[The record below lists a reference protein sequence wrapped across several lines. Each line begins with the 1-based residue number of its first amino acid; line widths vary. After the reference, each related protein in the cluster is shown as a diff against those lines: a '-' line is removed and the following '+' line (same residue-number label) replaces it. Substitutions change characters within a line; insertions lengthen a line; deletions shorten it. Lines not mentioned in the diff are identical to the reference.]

1 VKRATARHR
10 PPARGDRL
18 RAFWRA
24 ATGSAAAASL
34 VLAVLVLVGVFVA
47 VALPRA
53 SLGYRTRVLQ
63 RIFHAAPSTQ
73 TTVLADADI
82 SGQVQ
87 SHLSAPQLASIHR
100 QLATGLYRDGLPL
113 APPGT
118 QWSGLAAGS
127 SQFSVA
133 GQPPDKSMGPPQ
145 LELLYRSTLAGNA
158 KLVAGSLPG
167 AAAARGPPGPSGA
180 FQVAVTT
187 ATAARFGLHVGSRL
201 RLPSRGTGMA
211 GATAV
216 VIGVIRP
223 LGAASSF
230 WSVDPLASAP
240 RLTYPCGNGNC
251 TPYWDSAA
259 FVGPA
264 QMPAAQQFA
273 TGQSLHALW
282 SFPLD
287 LGGVDADQAA
297 GLQHALE
304 ALSYLPAASSVS
316 SSISASAGQNA
327 TVVISLSSGLVPPLQ
342 SFVATDDAVQRVLSL
357 LLVSLA
363 VIAAVMVLL
372 GARLVAEHRRGEF
385 IMMRARGASLRQVAA
400 VAFAGSAIVVVP
412 ATAVAIAAG
421 VLTTPGPDSWL
432 SWWLAGLI
440 IVTALASPAV
450 LAAWWQRARRDAAGA
465 GGVNAAGARRR
476 IMAARRWVF
485 DAALVCAAA
494 AGLVLLRQQGL
505 PPPGQLDLFTSA
517 APVLVA
523 IPVAVLVMRAYPP
536 VLGQL
541 TRLARRRRGVVMVV
555 GFARG
560 NAEARVGAL
569 PVFALVL
576 AFTVIAFAAMARD
589 AVLRADI
596 AASWQAAGADA
607 VVTAPAAGPG
617 ITPAAQRLIT
627 AVPGV
632 ERSATVSV
640 TPATAA
646 QSQPLSVILVDP
658 RQYAT
663 LVAVTPAPVFPA
675 AALAAPRAGGGPP
688 GGRVPA
694 LISPAA
700 RHVVGARSTLSIGVR
715 QLPIRVT
722 GTVAG
727 IVGMPAGSQF
737 AVLPLR
743 ALGKQAL
750 QPTVI
755 AVVGSRLDT
764 AALVSTA
771 RRAIPGVQITLRS
784 HLLAGISAAPLPH
797 GGFVTFAQGIAAVG
811 AFSLLILMLTLVLSA
826 RSRELTMARLA
837 TMGLGPAQSR
847 RIAAAETLPA
857 ILAVAV
863 GGTACA
869 LALVPL
875 VGPAMD
881 LAAFTGLPVTAPLH
895 ADAPAIL
902 IAIGGLLLVAALTL
916 SIQNRLARGRGAAQA
931 LRAGP

>member
-1 VKRATARHR
+1 MKRVTARRR
-10 PPARGDRL
+10 PHERGGWP
-18 RAFWRA
+18 RASWHV
-24 ATGSAAAASL
+24 ATGSAAGASLMLGLL
-34 VLAVLVLVGVFVA
+34 VLAGVFVA

-53 SLGYRTRVLQ
+53 SLGYRTQVLH
-63 RIFHAAPSTQ
+63 RIFHAASSTQ
-73 TTVLADADI
+73 TAVLADLNI
-82 SGQVQ
+82 SGQQ
-87 SHLSAPQLASIHR
+87 QGYLSDARLASIGR
-100 QLATGLYRDGLPL
+100 QLAAGLYRDRLPL
-113 APPGT
+113 APPPA
-118 QWSGLAAGS
+118 QWFGVAAGS
-127 SQFSVA
+127 SLFSAA
-133 GQPPDKSMGPPQ
+133 GLPPEKEMAPPQ
-145 LELLYRSTLAGNA
+145 VELLYRSGLGGRARV
-158 KLVAGSLPG
+158 VAGSLP
-167 AAAARGPPGPSGA
+167 AGPPSGA
-180 FQVAVTT
+180 FRVAVTT
-187 ATAARFGLHVGSRL
+187 ATAAKFGLHVGSRL

-216 VIGVIRP
+216 VTGVIRP

-230 WSVDPLASAP
+230 WTVDPVASAP
-240 RLTYPCGNGNC
+240 QLTDPCTDC
-251 TPYWDSAA
+251 TPYWDSAV
-259 FVGPA
+259 FVGQA
-264 QMPAAQQFA
+264 QAQAAQQFA
-273 TGQSLHALW
+273 TGQAVSALW
-282 SFPLD
+282 SYPLD

-297 GLQHALE
+297 GLEHDLQ
-304 ALSYLPAASSVS
+304 ALSYLPAASSAS
-316 SSISASAGQNA
+316 SSIGAAAGEGSTA
-327 TVVISLSSGLVPPLQ
+327 VINLSSGLVPALQ

-385 IMMRARGASLRQVAA
+385 TMMRARGASLRQVAA
-400 VAFAGSAIVVVP
+400 VAFAGSAVVVVP
-412 ATAVAIAAG
+412 AAAVAIAVG
-421 VLTTPGPDSWL
+421 VLATPGPDSWL

-440 IVTALASPAV
+440 VVTALAGPPV
-450 LAAWWQRARRDAAGA
+450 LAAWWQRARRDAAAAGA
-465 GGVNAAGARRR
+465 GPAASARRR
-476 IMAARRWVF
+476 IMAARRWIF
-485 DAALVCAAA
+485 DAALVCVAV

-505 PPPGQLDLFTSA
+505 PPPGRLDLFTSA

-523 IPVAVLVMRAYPP
+523 IPVAVLVMRAYPA
-536 VLGQL
+536 VIGQL
-541 TRLARRRRGVVMVV
+541 TRLAQRRRGVVMVV

-589 AVLRADI
+589 AVVRADV
-596 AASWQAAGADA
+596 AASWQAAGAEA
-607 VVTAPAAGPG
+607 VVTAPGPG
-617 ITPAAQRLIT
+617 ITPAAQRLVT

-640 TPATAA
+640 TQAIAGQG
-646 QSQPLSVILVDP
+646 QSLSVILVDP
-658 RQYAT
+658 RQYGA
-663 LVAVTPAPVFPA
+663 LVAATPAPAFPA
-675 AALAAPRAGGGPP
+675 AALAAHRAVGGPAA
-688 GGRVPA
+688 RVPA

-700 RHVVGARSTLSIGVR
+700 RDILGTRGTLSIGAR
-715 QLPIRVT
+715 QVPVRVT
-722 GTVAG
+722 GTVAS
-727 IVGMPAGSQF
+727 IVGTQVGSQF

-743 ALGKQAL
+743 ALGKQAPP
-750 QPTVI
+750 PTVI
-755 AVVGSRLDT
+755 AVTGPRLDA
-764 AALVSTA
+764 AALISTA
-771 RRAIPGVQITLRS
+771 RRAVPGVQVTTRS
-784 HLLAGISAAPLPH
+784 QVLAGISGAPLPH

-847 RIAAAETLPA
+847 RIAAVETLPA

-875 VGPAMD
+875 VGPAVN

-895 ADAPAIL
+895 ANAPAIL

-916 SIQNRLARGRGAAQA
+916 TIQNRLARGRGAAQA